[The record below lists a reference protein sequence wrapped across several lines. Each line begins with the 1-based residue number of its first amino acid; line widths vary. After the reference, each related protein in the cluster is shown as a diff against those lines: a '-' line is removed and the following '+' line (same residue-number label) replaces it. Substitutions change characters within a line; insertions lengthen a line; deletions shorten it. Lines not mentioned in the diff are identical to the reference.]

1 MTRRMRRRR
10 RRRRLVTSRYA
21 PGYAGHLKSGD
32 GMALSLIKAIIKF
45 MFSAHALISILN
57 SLMTN
62 MRSKEIISIL
72 KFTKIRLSVCL
83 FVCPIFSTPYRGP
96 ISNLI
101 TFLESLHHRGANKII
116 CSPLKAEIK
125 KKLACK
131 LFFSS
136 RNVFLY
142 VTKFFL
148 YVTYKS
154 KCRSKNKFYS
164 SM

>member
-1 MTRRMRRRR
+1 MHCHFVIEQGKAEQRIINFKTT
-10 RRRRLVTSRYA
+10 LL
-21 PGYAGHLKSGD
+21 PLFKHLFT
-32 GMALSLIKAIIKF
+32 L
-45 MFSAHALISILN
+45 AHL
-57 SLMTN
+57 
-62 MRSKEIISIL
+62 RSTQVKCNFLQSIL

-83 FVCPIFSTPYRGP
+83 YVCPIFSPPSHGP

-101 TFLESLHHRGANKII
+101 TFLESLHHGGANKII